1 MYKERLFDVLIVH
14 CGEAFDAITGLMDN
28 FECTSELLKNSS
40 NVNANVNTGRHRFQ
54 LKYFTLPFC
63 DALLCRLCTQLV

>member
-40 NVNANVNTGRHRFQ
+40 NVSANVNTGRHRF
-54 LKYFTLPFC
+54 
-63 DALLCRLCTQLV
+63 